1 MDSGTLAANIAE
13 YDKNKVTS
21 ADALNKALA
30 QFGVPEIRNTVSG
43 LRTTLAN
50 TNNAYN
56 NVDPSVTGRTQGSLV
71 TEAQRQKQVS
81 NERAPIA
88 QQIQGQSTALSD
100 NQRSLDEANAQATT
114 LATNQV
120 NDYNTGRA
128 ALQSQY
134 DTTYKREQDAAA
146 AEAARQAAAESTRQF
161 NEQQATTRSSAS
173 YGGSSSKASASDT
186 KAAVGQHV
194 AQGLASSTG
203 KDGHVSNETWAA
215 ALNDYQAAG
224 LGTVRQFWQAYGRY
238 VNGKYGSSYAGYGQR

>member
-1 MDSGTLAANIAE
+1 MPASADIANQITA
-13 YDKNKVTS
+13 YDANKVTS
-21 ADALNKALA
+21 TDALNKALA

-50 TNNAYN
+50 TQSAYN

-88 QQIQGQSTALSD
+88 GQISDQSKALNDNQTALTD
-100 NQRSLDEANAQATT
+100 ANSQATT

-120 NDYNTGRA
+120 NDYNAGRA

-134 DTTYKREQDAAA
+134 DTTYAREQDTAK
-146 AEAARQAAAESTRQF
+146 AEAARQAAAQAQA
-161 NEQQATTRSSAS
+161 NEDRNYSLSA
-173 YGGSSSKASASDT
+173 SKASTGTKASVGDT
-186 KAAVGQHV
+186 KAAVQQHV
-194 AQGLASSTG
+194 TQGLASSVG
-203 KDGHVSNETWAA
+203 KDGHVSEETWAA

-224 LGTVRQFWQAYGRY
+224 LGNVRQFWQQYGRY
-238 VNGKYGSSYAGYGQR
+238 VNGKYGNTYAGYAQR